1 MEGPSRSCKGD
12 YMISVREFHEQWSER
27 HDFEY
32 DDSDLLSKK
41 YSNISFKDIP
51 QAWVCCIFDHLSSI
65 KDISK
70 IVSVSQIM
78 GFPVIQYENNIGDVE
93 FDIIKDL
100 ERSLE
105 CIDIDLHKQLDA
117 IILN

>member
-1 MEGPSRSCKGD
+1 
-12 YMISVREFHEQWSER
+12 MISVREFHEQWSER

-32 DDSDLLSKK
+32 EDSDLLSKK
-41 YSNISFKDIP
+41 YPNISFNDIP
-51 QAWVCCIFDHLSSI
+51 QAWMCCIFDHLSSM

-70 IVSVSQIM
+70 VVSISQIM
-78 GFPVIQYENNIGDVE
+78 GFPVIQYENNIGDIE